1 MSMDLWLGRGFLS
14 KELAVYAGAPGF
26 EPQDPGLISTH
37 IHARA
42 HGHTCARAH
51 TVGGRKINKAS
62 SLTCLY

>member
-1 MSMDLWLGRGFLS
+1 MSIIMSMDLWLGRGFLS

-42 HGHTCARAH
+42 HTQL
-51 TVGGRKINKAS
+51 GGEK
-62 SLTCLY
+62 LTRLQVLPVYIE